1 MSRPSGGMALAAVI
15 LAAFLAGVFCTE
27 RAALWKA
34 PPPLMIPCPDGS
46 CPSDPDR
53 SFVCVLFLPPQVLY
67 FHSAD

>member
-1 MSRPSGGMALAAVI
+1 MALAAVI
-15 LAAFLAGVFCTE
+15 LAAFLPACFVRKGRRC
-27 RAALWKA
+27 KA

-53 SFVCVLFLPPQVLY
+53 SFVCVLFLPPQVLH